1 MYNKKFSLN
10 LITLI
15 KKVKFDKKVD
25 VPQTYSDIV
34 KVTVKILQLLFFIPI
49 RSKFGS
55 NIEYFELQ
63 KHSYGSVVK
72 NFVNF
77 SRKHLR

>member
-1 MYNKKFSLN
+1 MYNKKLSLN

-15 KKVKFDKKVD
+15 KKVKFDKKVH

-34 KVTVKILQLLFFIPI
+34 KVTVKILQLLFFILI

-63 KHSYGSVVK
+63 KHSHGSVVK

>member
-1 MYNKKFSLN
+1 MYKKKSSLN
-10 LITLI
+10 LITT
-15 KKVKFDKKVD
+15 KKVHVR
-25 VPQTYSDIV
+25 QTYSDIV
-34 KVTVKILQLLFFIPI
+34 KVTVKILQLLFFMPI

-63 KHSYGSVVK
+63 KHSHGSVLK

-77 SRKHLR
+77 SQKYLR

>member
-1 MYNKKFSLN
+1 MYKKKSSLN
-10 LITLI
+10 LITT
-15 KKVKFDKKVD
+15 KKVY

-49 RSKFGS
+49 RSNFGS
-55 NIEYFELQ
+55 NIKQFELQ
-63 KHSYGSVVK
+63 KHSPGSVLK